1 MIAQREI
8 YETQINEFGVPHNVV
23 VGFEEVEIED
33 MSTEEQII
41 AEKEAELLKIYAEL
55 QALKEQTNL

>member
-8 YETQINEFGVPHNVV
+8 YQTQINEFGVPHNVV

-33 MSTEEQII
+33 MPTEETPEEKI
-41 AEKEAELLKIYAEL
+41 AKLQAELDK
-55 QALKEQTNL
+55 LKEQL

>member
-23 VGFEEVEIED
+23 IGYEEVEIED
-33 MSTEEQII
+33 MPTEESP
-41 AEKEAELLKIYAEL
+41 AEKIAKLEEELNK
-55 QALKEQTNL
+55 LKEQL